1 MKAAPTYLAIL
12 LLSASAMAQGPAVS
26 MAPKRAALQGIVLKY
41 PDGEPV
47 KKTLIELIAENQA
60 EGGNYTTETAADGT
74 FRIENVL
81 PGRYH
86 LFAERTGFLDIDKQ
100 RRADGRVL
108 SLSEGQQVTDIQI
121 RLQAAAV
128 IRGRVT
134 DEDGEPMQG
143 AEVTVMRQTFAG
155 AHRHWEQVGAERTND
170 LGEYRVAALAP
181 GNVYVSVNPPPDFRT
196 LIENG
201 GAAAEPRD
209 RSRLEKPA
217 PPAYQTTYYPGTSD
231 RSQASP
237 IQLRAG
243 DDFPLNFSLT
253 PGPSLS
259 IKGSVVNLPPRT
271 SATIMLQS
279 HDFNLVMN
287 GTEVRKDGSF
297 VIRDVSPGSYTIQAT
312 VEGAPIPMTTR
323 QALQVGASN
332 VEGLRLTPQPGAS
345 VRGRLRLESND
356 SKPIDLTRMFLQLKS
371 SEEDDGVLASS
382 ERFSNVAH
390 VAADGTFEW
399 SDVPVGSYY
408 VMMAGSAGANEDWFL
423 RSVLAG
429 GREVSDSGV
438 TLNGGL
444 AVLDLLASANGGMVE
459 GVVTTDKEEPV
470 SNAVV
475 VAVPQQRWRSRE
487 DRYRQTVS
495 DQSGR
500 FSLRG
505 IRPGDYTIF
514 AWESVESDEYYDP
527 DFLKAFEDQGTP
539 IRVSDGERKS
549 VQLPA
554 IHSREDSQ

>member
-12 LLSASAMAQGPAVS
+12 LLGASAMAQGPAVS
-26 MAPKRAALQGIVLKY
+26 MGAKRATLRGIVTKS

-100 RRADGRVL
+100 RRADGRIL
-108 SLSEGQQVTDIQI
+108 SLSEGQQITDIQI
-121 RLQAAAV
+121 RLLASAV

-155 AHRHWEQVGAERTND
+155 AHRRWEQVGAERTND
-170 LGEYRVAALAP
+170 LGEYRVSALAP

-201 GAAAEPRD
+201 GAGAETRNRGVP
-209 RSRLEKPA
+209 EKPA
-217 PPAYQTTYYPGTSD
+217 PPSYQTTHYPGTSD
-231 RSQASP
+231 RSQAAP
-237 IQLRAG
+237 IQLHAG

-259 IKGSVVNLPPRT
+259 IKGAVVNLPPRT

-287 GTEVRKDGSF
+287 GTEVHKDGSF

-312 VEGAPIPMTTR
+312 VEGAPVPMTAR
-323 QALQVGASN
+323 QALQVGTSN

-345 VRGRLRLESND
+345 VRGRLRLESNG
-356 SKPIDLTRMFLQLKS
+356 STPIDLARIFLQLKP
-371 SEEDDGVLASS
+371 SEEDESTLASG
-382 ERFSNVAH
+382 ERFSTVAQ
-390 VAADGTFEW
+390 VAADGSFEW
-399 SDVPVGSYY
+399 IDVPAGSYY
-408 VMMAGSAGANEDWFL
+408 VTMSGNVGANEDWFL

-429 GREVSDSGV
+429 GREVSDSGI

-444 AVLDLLASANGGMVE
+444 AVLDLLASANGGVVD
-459 GVVTTDKEEPV
+459 GVVTNEKGDPV

-475 VAVPQQRWRSRE
+475 VAVPQQRWRGRE
-487 DRYRQTVS
+487 DRYRRTAS

-500 FSLRG
+500 FSLHG
-505 IRPGDYTIF
+505 IRPGDYTLL
-514 AWESVESDEYYDP
+514 AWDGVEGDEYYDP
-527 DFLKAFEDQGTP
+527 DFLRTYEGQGAAV
-539 IRVSDGERKS
+539 RVTVGERKS

-554 IHSREDSQ
+554 IHAGEDSQ